1 MRNTMITRPG
11 PGPGPGP
18 DTRARMAQRGFTLV
32 ELMVAMTIGLLV
44 AAAAVATL
52 LVGRQGF
59 NTVDSSTQL
68 RETARFAANAIESAA
83 VLAGFQNEAYGVETA
98 SRPPGIRGY
107 TNALVSAAGAN
118 LPNGL
123 AHNTRTATHCGA
135 ATGTACL
142 NGSDVLVVNFWGA
155 SRNGSPDGTMID
167 CGGAAEPEGPG
178 PGPTAYSI
186 IHVATASTGEVNQEP
201 SLACSYKDPLTG
213 TFKTVPIVRGVES
226 FRVLYGTYGV
236 TQNVCSTA
244 PSTTDYGLET
254 AAETYLTAAQMDG
267 AGTYCANNWA
277 RVRSLR
283 IGLLVRGP
291 VASAPIAT
299 AVSWNLLGA
308 PNDLNF
314 ISPNDAWSTL
324 NTAADLRARQQLVFT
339 VHLRNP
345 QN

>member
-1 MRNTMITRPG
+1 MRNTMITRP
-11 PGPGPGP
+11 
-18 DTRARMAQRGFTLV
+18 DTGVRMAQRGFTLV

-68 RETARFAANAIESAA
+68 RETARFAANAIESAS

-123 AHNTRTATHCGA
+123 AHNTRTATNCGA

-226 FRVLYGTYGV
+226 FPGALRHLR
-236 TQNVCSTA
+236 CH
-244 PSTTDYGLET
+244 
-254 AAETYLTAAQMDG
+254 AERLLDG
-267 AGTYCANNWA
+267 AFDD
-277 RVRSLR
+277 RLRSGNR
-283 IGLLVRGP
+283 GGHVSDGSADGRRRHLL
-291 VASAPIAT
+291 
-299 AVSWNLLGA
+299 
-308 PNDLNF
+308 
-314 ISPNDAWSTL
+314 
-324 NTAADLRARQQLVFT
+324 RQQLGPGAQLAHRLAGARAGRQRADRDRGQLEPARRAQRPQFHQPERRL
-339 VHLRNP
+339 VHAEHGGGFARAAAACFHGALAQP
-345 QN
+345 AKLT